1 MSLLLGRVGPEKIK
15 ETNKQMRLNTF
26 CSFTYKVN
34 KLNYILNYV
43 GLVCVF
49 LSRMVIFKATVN

>member
-1 MSLLLGRVGPEKIK
+1 
-15 ETNKQMRLNTF
+15 MRLNTF

-34 KLNYILNYV
+34 KMNHILNYV

-49 LSRMVIFKATVN
+49 LSRMVIFKGETLEYIIVKYKI